1 MSPIDSSPDPDL
13 PPTLSQD
20 KTMAMVIY
28 ILYLVGLT
36 NGLTAII
43 GLVLAYVSKRDAPAW
58 LQSHYVFQIR
68 TFWISLL
75 FAAIG
80 CLLLVI
86 GVGVLILAAVG
97 VWIAVRCVLGLMSL
111 IRGEAYPNPQSW
123 MI

>member
-1 MSPIDSSPDPDL
+1 MSPIDSAPDPDL
-13 PPTLSQD
+13 PPTLAQD
-20 KTMAMVIY
+20 KTMALVIY

-36 NGLTAII
+36 NGLTAVI
-43 GLVLAYVSKRDAPAW
+43 GLVLAYVSKTDAPAW

-75 FAAIG
+75 FCAIG
-80 CLLLVI
+80 CLLLIV

-97 VWIAVRCVLGLMSL
+97 VWFAVRGILGLMRL
-111 IRGEAYPNPQSW
+111 IRGEAYPNPRSW